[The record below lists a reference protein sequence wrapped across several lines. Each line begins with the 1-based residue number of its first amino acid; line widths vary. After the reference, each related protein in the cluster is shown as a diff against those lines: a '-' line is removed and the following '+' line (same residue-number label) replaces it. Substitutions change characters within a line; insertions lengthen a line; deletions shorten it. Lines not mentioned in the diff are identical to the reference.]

1 VTLNIE
7 KTIEDERGKII
18 FISYGNKKINLVE
31 IKKNFARGGHYHNFP
46 SEHVI
51 ILGKIEYREE
61 NIETKEEKIQIIT
74 SPCVIKV
81 PPNTAHL
88 LLALENT
95 IFMESFD
102 VQYNAINYQ
111 KYRKIVE
118 EKKSLTINY

>member
-1 VTLNIE
+1 MVLNIE
-7 KTIEDERGKII
+7 KTAEDARGKIM

-31 IKKNFARGGHYHNFP
+31 IKKNFARGGHYHHFP

-61 NIETKEEKIQIIT
+61 NIETKEQKIQIIT
-74 SPCVIKV
+74 SPYIIKV

-88 LLALENT
+88 LLALEDT
-95 IFMESFD
+95 IFVEIFD
-102 VQYNAINYQ
+102 VQYDAINYP

-118 EKKSLTINY
+118 EKIKVVDN